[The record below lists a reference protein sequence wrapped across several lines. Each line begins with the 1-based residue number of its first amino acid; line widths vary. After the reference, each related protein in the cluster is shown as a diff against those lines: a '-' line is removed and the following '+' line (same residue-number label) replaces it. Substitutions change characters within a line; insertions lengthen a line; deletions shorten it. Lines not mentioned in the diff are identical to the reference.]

1 MHSSFPTTPPDLS
14 YDTPFS
20 RSLLPILTS
29 TIRAKPDETEAEYK
43 ERYTAIVTAFAA
55 FAPRDPVEQMLA
67 AQLVAAQY
75 AALDCLAQAAVAE
88 DSATHARLHRIH
100 ASLNRSVNTNMR
112 LLLKAQERPAESL
125 PTPPAI
131 EAPAQPE
138 PVVALKPLQ
147 HPIRREKQRGADG
160 RVFDFKR
167 DPAKMSDEELEAAIA
182 HAKAEEARMNAT
194 AAC

>member
-1 MHSSFPTTPPDLS
+1 MHFKPAPIQTQPN
-14 YDTPFS
+14 YNTPFT
-20 RSLLPILTS
+20 RNLLRTLAATA
-29 TIRAKPDETEAEYK
+29 RAKPNETEAEYK
-43 ERYTAIVTAFAA
+43 DRYTAITAAFAA
-55 FAPRDPVEQMLA
+55 YAPRDPMEQLLA
-67 AQLVAAQY
+67 AQIVAAQY

-131 EAPAQPE
+131 EAPAPPE